1 MTTDLR
7 NLYRS
12 LDYTFSNPDLLR
24 RALTHR
30 SRSAE
35 NYERLEFLGDSIL
48 EFTVSAELYHTHPD
62 LSEGKLTRLRSSL
75 VKKETLA
82 EIARQVGL
90 GDYLQLGS
98 GELKSGGFDR
108 ESILADAMEAVFGAV
123 FLDDGIDSAQ
133 RVILYLYRDILQAIT
148 PKSLE
153 KDPKTRL
160 QEYLQKRSQLLPVYQ
175 MHEVEGAQHKQL
187 FVVECIVPGLD
198 MPVRGKGSSR
208 RKAEQQAASKAL
220 ELLSAR

>member
-1 MTTDLR
+1 LTIDLQKLCR
-7 NLYRS
+7 C
-12 LDYTFSNPDLLR
+12 LDYTFNDPGLLR

-30 SRSAE
+30 SKSAE

-48 EFTVSAELYHTHPD
+48 EFTISAELYDRHPD

-82 EIARQVGL
+82 EVARQIGL

-123 FLDDGIDSAQ
+123 YLDHDIDSAR
-133 RVILYLYRDILQAIT
+133 RVILYLYRDILQGVT

-153 KDPKTRL
+153 KDPKTQL
-160 QEYLQKRSQLLPVYQ
+160 QEYLQKHSQLLPVYQ
-175 MHEVEGAQHKQL
+175 MHEVEGKQHKQL
-187 FVVECIVPGLD
+187 FVVDCIVPGLD
-198 MPVRGKGSSR
+198 APVRGRGGSR

>member
-1 MTTDLR
+1 MKIDLQK
-7 NLYRS
+7 LYRC
-12 LDYTFSNPDLLR
+12 LDYTFNDSGLLR

-30 SRSAE
+30 SKSAE

-48 EFTVSAELYHTHPD
+48 EFTISAELYDRHPD

-82 EIARQVGL
+82 EIARQIGL

-108 ESILADAMEAVFGAV
+108 ESILADALEAVFGAV
-123 FLDDGIDSAQ
+123 YLDDGIDSAQ
-133 RVILYLYRDILQAIT
+133 RVILYLYRDILQGVT

-153 KDPKTRL
+153 KDPKTQL

-187 FVVECIVPGLD
+187 FVVECIVPGLG

-208 RKAEQQAASKAL
+208 RKAEQQAASKVL
-220 ELLSAR
+220 ELLNAR